1 MKNFVGEKIFR
12 IDADN
17 VDGSFC
23 ENSNLNNDEI
33 NSLSFMQGSVI
44 AILVV
49 FILLCVAI
57 IVILLRR
64 KRKSKKSSKSGPR
77 SIQDQQIEQPP
88 PQYSREDQ
96 SLIQVI
102 ICSMTHHWWV
112 INVPMSHQSNL
123 FVFQAKDKK
132 ASTLLNY
139 PTKVKLPNNS
149 KSNIYSAEP
158 LPSDNLIENNSS
170 SGTYTAA
177 ASVGTVGTLNSN
189 SSLRQY
195 NSQSTLPYGD

>member
-1 MKNFVGEKIFR
+1 MKNFVGGKIFR

-102 ICSMTHHWWV
+102 HQCHQFNDSS
-112 INVPMSHQSNL
+112 PMSHQSNL